1 MEQFTIEW
9 ADIDAQP
16 GLAERFW
23 CEKQTGQLPFL
34 GARKDRP
41 EDGGPVNY
49 NEFMLVGG
57 PLYTWGD
64 APADTSP
71 IDESIRM
78 QQLTRL
84 CEGFGFVDCEGLI
97 TGFAHRMRL
106 LYGHETSYRMLHN
119 GRMLFPDSA
128 QIAADLAL
136 DLGFLLSTATLPE
149 CLGMVHE
156 LLDATGNLDEAEL
169 EPEVWQHLLVFRLAA
184 LKLIGDEQQIA
195 DHLDNVIRDRITSP
209 DLQITVNRLA
219 RMKSGQAGD
228 AFQPKEWTGLSFQTL
243 EEHECDH

>member
-1 MEQFTIEW
+1 MDQFTIEW
-9 ADIDAQP
+9 ADIGAQP

-23 CEKQTGQLPFL
+23 CEKQTGRLPFL
-34 GARKDRP
+34 VACEDRP
-41 EDGGPVNY
+41 EDGGPVDY

-57 PLYTWGD
+57 LLYTWGD
-64 APADTSP
+64 APEAASA
-71 IDESIRM
+71 IDESIRR

-84 CEGFGFVDCEGLI
+84 REGFGFVDCEGLI

-106 LYGHETSYRMLHN
+106 LYGNETSYRMLHN
-119 GRMLFPDSA
+119 GRRLFPDSA

-136 DLGFLLSTATLPE
+136 DLGFLLSTSALPE

-156 LLDATGNLDEAEL
+156 LLDATCNPDEAEL

-184 LKLIGDEQQIA
+184 LKLIGDERQIA

-209 DLQITVNRLA
+209 ELQVAVNRLA

-228 AFQPKEWTGLSFQTL
+228 AFQPEEWTGLSFQTL